1 MTLEQQW
8 CDNPRCRD
16 FQKVR
21 LGNVEIFSHR
31 ERRYY
36 CTTCRHTW
44 SFDKGSAFETLR
56 SSRVT
61 VAHTLSEL
69 GERASL
75 RATARLRHHP
85 VNTVLD
91 WLDVAGAHVAAVS
104 AHVIQGLHVD
114 YVLIFRSSG
123 EGLVKDRPVSIIQ
136 GFSPRF

>member
-8 CDNPRCRD
+8 CDNPRCRH

-21 LGNVEIFSHR
+21 LGNVDIFSHR

-114 YVLIFRSSG
+114 YVQVDELWTFVKKTRASDTHRSHR
-123 EGLVKDRPVSIIQ
+123 LW
-136 GFSPRF
+136 